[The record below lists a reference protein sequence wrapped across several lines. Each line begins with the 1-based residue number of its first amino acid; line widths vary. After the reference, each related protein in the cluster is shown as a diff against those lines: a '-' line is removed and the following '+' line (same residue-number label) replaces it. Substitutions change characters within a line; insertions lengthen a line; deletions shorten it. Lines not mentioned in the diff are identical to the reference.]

1 MVWTNAGNIYV
12 ARNEEDAKA
21 QAGGKA
27 VHRDN
32 DVLDTWFSSALV
44 PFSTLGWP
52 EETPDY
58 KMFLPSSVLVTG
70 FDIIFFWV
78 ARMVMMTTH
87 FTGQVP
93 FKTVYVH
100 GLVRDAS
107 GQKMSKSKGN
117 TLDPIDLIDGI
128 DVDSLVAKRTAG
140 LMNPKQ
146 AASIEKATRKEFADG
161 IPAFGTDA
169 LRFTFASL
177 ATLGR
182 NINFDLGRCEG
193 YRNFCNKLWN
203 ATRFVLMNT
212 EGKDCGFEGHVAGVC
227 DKEQLQFSKAD
238 RWIVSL
244 LQRTE
249 AEVEKGFADYRF
261 DNIASAIYKFVWDEY
276 CDWYLEVA
284 KVQIQT
290 GSEAEQRATR
300 RTLLRVLETVLRLAH
315 PVLPFVTEALWQSV
329 APLTDKKLDPAGDSI
344 MRQAY
349 PQPQLDKID
358 DEAEA
363 WMTQFKTLTDAC
375 RNLRGEMQLSP
386 ALRVPLIV
394 EAGADAQAEIQSFLP
409 YLQALVKLSEANV
422 VTALPESPAPVAIVG
437 GVKLMLKVEID
448 VAAER
453 ERMTKEITRITG
465 EIAKANGKL
474 SNESF
479 VARAPEQV
487 VAQEKERLANF
498 NATVIK
504 LQEQL
509 AKLK

>member
-1 MVWTNAGNIYV
+1 
-12 ARNEEDAKA
+12 
-21 QAGGKA
+21 
-27 VHRDN
+27 
-32 DVLDTWFSSALV
+32 
-44 PFSTLGWP
+44 
-52 EETPDY
+52 
-58 KMFLPSSVLVTG
+58 
-70 FDIIFFWV
+70 
-78 ARMVMMTTH
+78 
-87 FTGQVP
+87 
-93 FKTVYVH
+93 
-100 GLVRDAS
+100 
-107 GQKMSKSKGN
+107 
-117 TLDPIDLIDGI
+117 
-128 DVDSLVAKRTAG
+128 
-140 LMNPKQ
+140 
-146 AASIEKATRKEFADG
+146 
-161 IPAFGTDA
+161 
-169 LRFTFASL
+169 
-177 ATLGR
+177 
-182 NINFDLGRCEG
+182 
-193 YRNFCNKLWN
+193 
-203 ATRFVLMNT
+203 
-212 EGKDCGFEGHVAGVC
+212 
-227 DKEQLQFSKAD
+227 
-238 RWIVSL
+238 L